1 MRNILTRENHLM
13 KVLYFSRDYTPHDHR
28 FLSALAQTDHE
39 VGYLRLERRGP
50 QLEDRPLPHGI
61 QAVPW
66 AGGMR
71 PVSFGDGLRLLL
83 DLRRVLRDFKPDLI
97 QSGPLQRSALLV
109 ALAGFRPLVS
119 MSWGYDLLHDAYR
132 GPLWRWATRFTLRR
146 SAAMVGDCQTIRQ
159 RAISFGMPGEQIVTF
174 PWGVDIRHYSPNGVV
189 KDRSA
194 LRERLGWGGDAFVL
208 LSTRG
213 WEPIYGVDVIARAF
227 VQVARQRP
235 ELRLLMLG
243 DGSQARLLRQIF
255 IQGGVLPQVHF
266 PGQLRQGDLPRY
278 YRAADL
284 YLSAS
289 HSDGTS
295 ISLLEAMACG
305 KPALVSDIPG
315 NREWVQPG
323 EHGWWFEDGD
333 VDALVQALSCALDER
348 RRLPAMGQ
356 AARRLAER
364 RADWQRNFP
373 RLLEAYQ
380 LALRFA

>member
-1 MRNILTRENHLM
+1 M
-13 KVLYFSRDYTPHDHR
+13 KVLYFTRDYTPHDHR
-28 FLSALAQTDHE
+28 FLAALAQTEHQ
-39 VGYLRLERRGP
+39 VAYLRLERREP

-61 QAVPW
+61 QAIPW
-66 AGGMR
+66 AGGKR
-71 PVSFGDGLRLLL
+71 PVSFGDGPRLLAG
-83 DLRRVLRDFKPDLI
+83 LRRVIRDFKPDLI

-109 ALAGFRPLVS
+109 ALAGFHPLVS

-146 SAAMVGDCQTIRQ
+146 SAVMLGDCYIIRQ
-159 RAISFGMPGEQIVTF
+159 KAISFGLPDEQIVTF
-174 PWGVDIRHYSPNGVV
+174 PWGVDIRHYSPNGVI
-189 KDRSA
+189 KDQSS
-194 LRERLGWGGDAFVL
+194 LRERLGWGDGAFVL

-227 VQVARQRP
+227 VLLARQHP

-243 DGSQARLLRQIF
+243 NGSQAGVLRQIF
-255 IQGGVLPQVHF
+255 IQGGVLQQVHF
-266 PGQLRQGDLPRY
+266 PGQLRQEDLPRF

-305 KPALVSDIPG
+305 VPALVSDIPG
-315 NREWVQPG
+315 NREWVIPG

-333 VDALVQALSCALDER
+333 VTALFQALSGALEER
-348 RRLPAMGQ
+348 RRLPAMGR
-356 AARRLAER
+356 AARYLAEQ

-373 RLLEAYQ
+373 QLLHAYD
-380 LALRFA
+380 LAFRFV